1 MTHGIDTSFLI
12 AVEIAEHAHHAE
24 ARRLLTELIAKGDR
38 VAIVPQVLAEFVHV
52 ATDPRRFQVPFPMD
66 IALQHSERWWNAREV
81 NQVMPADSAV
91 TLFHEWMRRHHLGR
105 KRVLDTLM
113 AATYRTAGVNSLL
126 TLNFDD
132 FAIFDGFAHYSD
144 P

>member
-1 MTHGIDTSFLI
+1 
-12 AVEIAEHAHHAE
+12 
-24 ARRLLTELIAKGDR
+24 
-38 VAIVPQVLAEFVHV
+38 
-52 ATDPRRFQVPFPMD
+52 MD